1 MTIVDF
7 VVLVFAGGAAGA
19 VNAVAGG
26 GSLISF
32 PALLAIGMPALDAN
46 VTNAVSV
53 VPGYAGTSYAYRRE
67 LVGQGRRIVVLGAS
81 AVGGAVAGS
90 TILLTAPESVFD
102 AVVPVLILASCA
114 LLAAQP
120 RIAAFVRARSEAA
133 GRGGTVGLHAG
144 AFACGMYGAYFG
156 GGLGVMILAILG
168 IFIAD
173 NLQHLNGL
181 KIVLSLVINAVALVA
196 FGLFGPVDWSAVVV
210 LAPACLAGGYLGGGL
225 ARRLSPESLRHAV
238 IVFGV
243 SVAIALI
250 VT

>member
-7 VVLVFAGGAAGA
+7 VVLVLAGGAAGT

-46 VTNAVSV
+46 VTNAVAV

-67 LVGQGRRIVVLGAS
+67 LVGQRHRILELGAS
-81 AVGGAVAGS
+81 AVAGAAAGS
-90 TILLTAPESVFD
+90 AILLTAPEAVFD
-102 AVVPVLILASCA
+102 AVVPVLIIASCL
-114 LLAAQP
+114 LLAAQN
-120 RIAAFVRARSEAA
+120 RIASFVKARSDAA
-133 GRGGTVGLHAG
+133 GRGGTAGLHAST
-144 AFACGMYGAYFG
+144 FACGVYGAYFG
-156 GGLGVMILAILG
+156 GGLGVMILAVLG

-181 KIVLSLVINAVALVA
+181 KVVLSLGINAVALVL
-196 FGLFGPVDWSAVVV
+196 FGLFGPVDWTAVAV

-225 ARRLSPESLRHAV
+225 ARRLSPTALRHAV
-238 IVFGV
+238 IVFGLA
-243 SVAIALI
+243 VAIALI
-250 VT
+250 IT